1 MSGRRNRSSATSQ
14 VVGRNP
20 ITGHTIGAKAM
31 LAVFA
36 LLISVPCVVVLFST
50 FKSQGDVISNPIAP
64 PIPRGSSALPDSCL
78 AADALGSPRGPECV
92 LTPNV
97 EGYREAAKAKIG
109 RSFRNS
115 VLVTSSSVLLT
126 LCFAAFAAFAVT
138 RLQGWLGGA
147 LFTVFALGM
156 AVPSQVNGIAQY
168 ALFKSINFGPI
179 QLTNSLL
186 GLVVAN
192 MAATLPVSVFI
203 LTGFMRT
210 LPKELFEAAV
220 VDGAG
225 NWKLFR
231 KIVVPLSVPSLAA
244 VGIFLLVMHWNDL
257 WYPYL
262 LVSDQAKYTLPRT
275 LAEFKGEFS
284 TNYPALFA
292 GVTIASLPLV
302 TAYVFLQRWFIAGL
316 TSGAVKG

>member
-1 MSGRRNRSSATSQ
+1 MSVPVATKQ
-14 VVGRNP
+14 VRGRNP
-20 ITGHTIGAKAM
+20 WTGREIGSKAM
-31 LAVFA
+31 LVVFA
-36 LLISVPCVVVLFST
+36 LLIGIPCLVVLFST
-50 FKSQGDVISNPIAP
+50 FKSQGDIIRNPISP
-64 PIPRGSSALPDSCL
+64 PFASSTPVPEVCK
-78 AADALGSPRGPECV
+78 AADALGEKQGPECV
-92 LTPNV
+92 RTPSV
-97 EGYREAAKAKIG
+97 QGYRDAAANKIG

-115 VLVTSSSVLLT
+115 LMVVAASVTLT
-126 LCFAAFAAFAVT
+126 LTFAAMTAFAIT
-138 RLQGWLGGA
+138 RLGGWMSAA
-147 LFTVFALGM
+147 LFTFFTLGM

-168 ALFKSINFGPI
+168 ALFSSLS
-179 QLTNSLL
+179 LTNRLE
-186 GLVVAN
+186 GLIVVN
-192 MAATLPVSVFI
+192 IAATLPVSVFI

-225 NWKLFR
+225 NWTLFR
-231 KIVVPLSVPSLAA
+231 KVVVPLSVPSLAA

-262 LVSDQAKYTLPRT
+262 FITDPAKYTLPRT

-292 GVTIASLPLV
+292 GVVIASAPLV

>member
-1 MSGRRNRSSATSQ
+1 MNGRNSANATQ
-14 VVGRNP
+14 DVRGRNP
-20 ITGHTIGAKAM
+20 FTGREIGSNAM
-31 LAVFA
+31 LVFFA
-36 LLISVPCVVVLFST
+36 LLVAIPCLVVAFST
-50 FKSQGDVISNPIAP
+50 VKSQGDIIRNPIAP
-64 PIPRGSSALPDSCL
+64 PLPSAAAAARLPDSCS
-78 AADALGSPRGPECV
+78 AGQQSGAERGAECQ

-97 EGYREAAKAKIG
+97 QGYRDAAKQKIG
-109 RSFRNS
+109 RAFRNS
-115 VLVTSSSVLLT
+115 LLVTSASVLIT
-126 LCFAAFAAFAVT
+126 LSFAAMTAFAIT
-138 RLQGWLGGA
+138 RIGGVMSTM
-147 LFTVFALGM
+147 LFGFFALGM

-168 ALFKSINFGPI
+168 ALFSRLH
-179 QLTNSLL
+179 LTNRLE
-186 GLVVAN
+186 GLVVVN
-192 MAATLPVSVFI
+192 IAATLPVSVFI

-220 VDGAG
+220 VDGAS

-231 KIVVPLSVPSLAA
+231 KVVVPLSVPSLAA

-262 LVSDQAKYTLPRT
+262 FISDPDKYTLPRT

-292 GVTIASLPLV
+292 GVLIASAPLV

>member
-1 MSGRRNRSSATSQ
+1 MSAPQEVT
-14 VVGRNP
+14 GRNP
-20 ITGHTIGAKAM
+20 FTGREIGSKAM
-31 LAVFA
+31 LWVFA
-36 LLISVPCVVVLFST
+36 LLIGLPCLVVAFST
-50 FKSQGDVISNPIAP
+50 VKSQGDIISNPIKP
-64 PIPRGSSALPDSCL
+64 PIPSASFEKPESC
-78 AADALGSPRGPECV
+78 AAAVALGSEQGPEC
-92 LTPNV
+92 LATPNV
-97 EGYREAAKAKIG
+97 QGYRDAAAQRIG

-115 VLVTSSSVLLT
+115 LIVVSVSVFVTLL
-126 LCFAAFAAFAVT
+126 FAAMAAFAVT
-138 RLQGWLGGA
+138 RIGGWLA
-147 LFTVFALGM
+147 TTLFAFFTIGM
-156 AVPSQVNGIAQY
+156 AIPAQVNGVAQY
-168 ALFKSINFGPI
+168 ALFSKLN
-179 QLTNSLL
+179 LTNSLQ
-186 GLVVAN
+186 GLMVVN
-192 MAATLPVSVFI
+192 VAATLPVSVFI

-210 LPKELFEAAV
+210 LPRELFEAAV

-262 LVSDQAKYTLPRT
+262 FITDPAKYTLPRT

-292 GVTIASLPLV
+292 GVLIASAPLV

>member
-1 MSGRRNRSSATSQ
+1 MNRPASRPVRASSE
-14 VVGRNP
+14 VRGRNP
-20 ITGHTIGAKAM
+20 FTGREIGSKAM
-31 LAVFA
+31 LLFFA
-36 LLISVPCVVVLFST
+36 LLIGLPCLVVAFST
-50 FKSQGDVISNPIAP
+50 FKNQGDIIRNPIKPPFPSASFQAP
-64 PIPRGSSALPDSCL
+64 ATC
-78 AADALGSPRGPECV
+78 AVAEALGTEPGSECMA
-92 LTPNV
+92 TPNV
-97 EGYREAAKAKIG
+97 QGYRDAVAEKIG

-115 VLVTSSSVLLT
+115 LTVVSVSVFVTLL
-126 LCFAAFAAFAVT
+126 FASMAAFAVT
-138 RLQGWLGGA
+138 RVGGWVSTA
-147 LFTVFALGM
+147 LFAFFTIGM
-156 AVPSQVNGIAQY
+156 AIPAQVNGVAQY
-168 ALFKSINFGPI
+168 AMFSRLN
-179 QLTNSLL
+179 LTNRLE
-186 GLVVAN
+186 GLMIVNV
-192 MAATLPVSVFI
+192 AATLPVSVFI

-231 KIVVPLSVPSLAA
+231 KVVVPLSVPSLAA

-262 LVSDQAKYTLPRT
+262 FITDPAKYTLPRT

-292 GVTIASLPLV
+292 GVLIASAPLV

>member
-1 MSGRRNRSSATSQ
+1 
-14 VVGRNP
+14 
-20 ITGHTIGAKAM
+20 M
-31 LAVFA
+31 LTVFA
-36 LLISVPCVVVLFST
+36 LLIAIPCLVVLFST
-50 FKSQGDVISNPIAP
+50 VKSQGDIIRNPIAP
-64 PIPRGSSALPDSCL
+64 PIASSTPVPDSC
-78 AADALGSPRGPECV
+78 AAAKALGERSGPECIQ
-92 LTPNV
+92 TPNV
-97 EGYREAAKAKIG
+97 QGYRDAARNKIG

-115 VLVTSSSVLLT
+115 LIVVSASVLLT
-126 LCFAAFAAFAVT
+126 LSFAAMTAFAVT
-138 RLQGWLGGA
+138 RLGGWMSGV
-147 LFTVFALGM
+147 LFTFFTLGM

-168 ALFKSINFGPI
+168 ALFSSLR
-179 QLTNSLL
+179 LTNRLE
-186 GLVVAN
+186 GLIVVN
-192 MAATLPVSVFI
+192 IAATLPVSVFI

-220 VDGAG
+220 VDGAS

-231 KIVVPLSVPSLAA
+231 KVVVPLSVPSLAA

-262 LVSDQAKYTLPRT
+262 FITDPAKYTLPRT

-292 GVTIASLPLV
+292 GVVIASAPLV